1 MNSLTLG
8 ILYLFVLSN
17 RKDRAITTLL
27 CWYLAQ
33 VTLTIII
40 YSPESFIFALDASWF
55 YVINAFVCYSMQ
67 RVIKGAMQ
75 KLNDYNSLQSLNII
89 LTLSIYLNLFG
100 ILDLTLNQGT
110 LVETYN
116 IFINGAAILTLL
128 EVWYLFRLSKNGL
141 SDALSSFVSN
151 FARGL
156 HGGYSLIIR
165 DMRNYRNM
173 GMGKKYLGKF

>member
-1 MNSLTLG
+1 MNALTLG
-8 ILYLFVLSN
+8 IIYLFVLSN
-17 RKDRAITTLL
+17 RKDKAITTLL

-40 YSPESFIFALDASWF
+40 YSPESFIFALGASWF
-55 YVINAFVCYSMQ
+55 YAINAFVCYSMQ

-100 ILDLTLNQGT
+100 ILDLVLNSGT
-110 LVETYN
+110 IEETYN
-116 IFINGAAILTLL
+116 IFIKGAALLTVL
-128 EVWYLFRLSKNGL
+128 EIWYLFRLSKNGL
-141 SDALSSFVSN
+141 SDSLTSFVSN

>member
-1 MNSLTLG
+1 MNALTLG
-8 ILYLFVLSN
+8 IIYLFVLSN

-40 YSPESFIFALDASWF
+40 YSPESFIFVLDASWF
-55 YVINAFVCYSMQ
+55 YAINALVCYSMQ

-116 IFINGAAILTLL
+116 IFINGAAILTVL

-151 FARGL
+151 FTRSL
-156 HGGYSLIIR
+156 YGGYSLIIR
-165 DMRNYRNM
+165 DRRDYRDM
-173 GMGKKYLGKF
+173 GMGKKYFGKF

>member
-1 MNSLTLG
+1 
-8 ILYLFVLSN
+8 
-17 RKDRAITTLL
+17 
-27 CWYLAQ
+27 
-33 VTLTIII
+33 
-40 YSPESFIFALDASWF
+40 
-55 YVINAFVCYSMQ
+55 MQ

-75 KLNDYNSLQSLNII
+75 NLNDYNNLQSLKII

-116 IFINGAAILTLL
+116 IFINGAAILTVL

-151 FARGL
+151 FTRSL
-156 HGGYSLIIR
+156 YGGYSLIIR
-165 DMRNYRNM
+165 DRRDYRDM
-173 GMGKKYLGKF
+173 GMGKKYFGKF

>member
-1 MNSLTLG
+1 
-8 ILYLFVLSN
+8 
-17 RKDRAITTLL
+17 
-27 CWYLAQ
+27 
-33 VTLTIII
+33 
-40 YSPESFIFALDASWF
+40 
-55 YVINAFVCYSMQ
+55 MQ

-75 KLNDYNSLQSLNII
+75 KLNDYNNLQSLNII

-116 IFINGAAILTLL
+116 IFKNGAAILTIL

-141 SDALSSFVSN
+141 YDSISSFVSN
-151 FARGL
+151 FTRGL

-165 DMRNYRNM
+165 DRRNCRDM

>member
-1 MNSLTLG
+1 
-8 ILYLFVLSN
+8 
-17 RKDRAITTLL
+17 
-27 CWYLAQ
+27 
-33 VTLTIII
+33 
-40 YSPESFIFALDASWF
+40 
-55 YVINAFVCYSMQ
+55 MQ

-116 IFINGAAILTLL
+116 IFINGAAILTVL

-141 SDALSSFVSN
+141 SNALSSFVSN
-151 FARGL
+151 FTRSL
-156 HGGYSLIIR
+156 YGGYSLIIR
-165 DMRNYRNM
+165 DRRNYRDM
-173 GMGKKYLGKF
+173 GMGKKYLGRF